1 MTQKTTNGTVFEAS
15 EQAKITK
22 DLEASCWV
30 NKAKATED
38 KVLVEL
44 DCLNTDNIKHVF
56 DRYDLEIQSVCGVD
70 LDGGIRSDVDGL
82 LVRLGKKGDGQ

>member
-1 MTQKTTNGTVFEAS
+1 MTQKTTDGTVFEAS

-30 NKAKATED
+30 NKAMATDE
-38 KVLVEL
+38 KVVVEL

-56 DRYDLEIQSVCGVD
+56 DRYDLEIQSVSGID
-70 LDGGIRSDVDGL
+70 TDGGIRSDVDGL
-82 LVRLGKKGDGQ
+82 VVQLGKKGDSQ